1 MVHVAGG
8 ALTASLS
15 FSYGINGGIEMGKLT
30 SQQEAALNQ
39 IQMMTKAGKSPQEAI
54 GLLQNLGVADDVVE
68 RASDAYFKLVEA
80 IYTPG
85 AGDGHVIQNREWT
98 PWYDGGTLANGTWE
112 ALKKHLEENPKWA
125 HTVESLDATSQ
136 AVVARCADPNQARS
150 SVRGLVLGYVQ
161 SGKTANFTAAIA
173 KAADAGYR
181 LFIVLSGVHNSLRR
195 QTQVRLESQIVG
207 LDPVNWISLTS
218 TQSDFGNPVQALPL
232 MAGSKLN
239 LLAVVKKNVTRL
251 TKLVEWLQLAHEKGA
266 LNDCPILIIDD
277 EADQASVNT
286 AKDAELNTS
295 VIHGKLKQLLDFPKV
310 TYIGYSATPFANVL
324 ANPNDVDGIYPKDF
338 IYSLPKP
345 SGYFGAEELFGRAVI
360 EEEERDE
367 DTVNAIRYVPEIES
381 AGYVVSSKTPYSPS
395 VSRSLAAA
403 IRWFVMAT
411 AARRVRSGEVAH
423 SSMLVH
429 TTFRVEPQLQ
439 FVPVIKKYLKTLT
452 TQWSSGEI
460 EEWKDQWNREIL
472 AEPAEKHQLRSIGFS
487 EMSEAVGAVL
497 ADIHVLADNGVST
510 DRLVYG
516 DEPATVIAV
525 GGNTLSRGLTLEGL
539 ISSFFLRNTTMYDS
553 ALQMG
558 RWFGYRPGYA
568 DLPRIWTTATMAE
581 DFRFLSGLETSIR
594 QDIEAYGDEGISPSN
609 FAVRLMLHPKMQVT
623 SRLKMQFAIPAEAS
637 FSGATPQTTFFN
649 HLSKETVED
658 NWSAAD
664 DLIRGLG
671 NDSVIEERFER
682 GTLIAKHVPVDLV
695 LAFLED
701 YEFHRNSEMG
711 HGVLAKYI
719 RAQLEYSYLKSWNV
733 AVIGRERPN
742 EGKQA
747 TLGPWTF
754 NPFSRSRVVPASGD
768 YPDEPAYL
776 KAITSTSDFTIDL
789 PVSPKTSA
797 KIRDARDKSGNPL
810 LILYPIDKTS
820 SPMKDDASGTRK
832 HERRVAL
839 DAIGNLVGLALSLPS
854 AAPQSLPTDMIHVE
868 VPEQAAKPTGAN
880 DQDELGDSAPYEDT
894 EGYLDEVSLDA

>member
-1 MVHVAGG
+1 MSE
-8 ALTASLS
+8 LTLQA
-15 FSYGINGGIEMGKLT
+15 
-30 SQQEAALNQ
+30 EAALQQ
-39 IQMMTKAGKSPQEAI
+39 IQLMTMAGKSPEEAI
-54 GLLQNLGVADDVVE
+54 WLLHSLKIDPEVVE
-68 RASDAYFKLVEA
+68 QASDAYFKLVEA

-85 AGDGHVIQNREWT
+85 MGDGHVIQNPEWK
-98 PWYDGGTLANGTWE
+98 PWYDGGTFANGTWE
-112 ALKKHLEENPKWA
+112 ALKEHLEGNPKWA

-136 AVVARCADPNQARS
+136 AVVARCADPHQARS

-161 SGKTANFTAAIA
+161 SGKTANFTATIA

-195 QTQVRLESQIVG
+195 QTQMRLEGQIVG

-218 TQSDFGNPVQALPL
+218 AQSDFGNPVQALPL

-295 VIHGKLKQLLDFPKV
+295 VIHAKLKQLLDFPKV

-324 ANPNDVDGIYPKDF
+324 ANPKDVDGIYPKDF

-345 SGYFGAEELFGRAVI
+345 SGYFGAEELFGRAVT
-360 EEEERDE
+360 EEEEQDE
-367 DTVNAIRYVPEIES
+367 DRVNVIRYVPDDES
-381 AGYVVSSKTPYSPS
+381 AGYVVSSKVPYSPS
-395 VSRSLAAA
+395 VSKSLAAA

-439 FVPVIKKYLKTLT
+439 FVPVIKKHLKALAA
-452 TQWSSGEI
+452 QWSSGDV
-460 EEWKDQWNREIL
+460 EEWEEQWNQETS
-472 AEPAEKHQLRSIGFS
+472 AEPAENHGLRTIGFGD
-487 EMSEAVGAVL
+487 MSRTVSDVL

-510 DRLVYG
+510 DRLIYG

-581 DFRFLSGLETSIR
+581 DFRFLSDLETSIR
-594 QDIEAYGDEGISPSN
+594 QDIEAYGDEKISPSN

-637 FSGATPQTTFFN
+637 FSGATPQTTYFS
-649 HLSKETVED
+649 HLSETTVAD
-658 NWSAAD
+658 NWSAAEN
-664 DLIRGLG
+664 LIGALG
-671 NDSVIEERFER
+671 TDSAVHEQFDS
-682 GTLIAKHVPVDLV
+682 GTLIARHVPVDLV
-695 LAFLED
+695 LTFLDDYAF
-701 YEFHRNSEMG
+701 HPNSEMG

-719 RAQLEYSYLKSWNV
+719 RAQLEHSYLESWNV
-733 AVIGRERPN
+733 AVIGRANPN

-747 TLGPWTF
+747 TLGRWTF

-768 YPDEPAYL
+768 YPIQTAYL
-776 KAITSTSDFTIDL
+776 KAITSTSDFSVDL

-797 KIRDARDKSGNPL
+797 KIRDARDQSASPL
-810 LILYPIDKTS
+810 LIVYPIDKTS
-820 SPMKDDASGTRK
+820 KPKKDEPSGTRK
-832 HERRVAL
+832 NERRIAL
-839 DAIGNLVGLALSLPS
+839 DAVGNLVGVALSLPS
-854 AAPQSLPTDMIHVE
+854 AAPRSLPTDMIHVE
-868 VPEQAAKPTGAN
+868 VPEKMAKSTVAS
-880 DQDELGDSAPYEDT
+880 DQDELGDSLPYEDT
-894 EGYLDEVSLDA
+894 EGFLDEVSLDA